1 MSRLATLLLA
11 CLFFC
16 HPLPLRAGEAP
27 ERLPAYQKRF
37 ERERPLVAVIGE
49 NRMTELVDYVLPYG
63 LLKRSGVAEVVALST
78 RPGPMQMMPALHL
91 LAEADID
98 GFDRRHPEGADYI
111 VVPAVHHSDDP
122 QLLRWVRQQAA
133 KGATVVGI
141 CDGALVLGEAGL
153 LEGRRATG
161 HWYSRGQ
168 REDDFPGTRWV
179 SDRRYLADGKVITTA
194 GVSAAMPVSI
204 ALVEAIA
211 GTDRAQALATG
222 IGLADWSPR
231 HDGDA
236 FALGAGGYLAAA
248 GNLLS
253 FWRHEELGLE
263 VRQGEDE
270 LALALR
276 ADAWS
281 RTFRSEVLALAA
293 DASPIRTASGL
304 VLLPEPMAAHP
315 GITHLQPTDAPLAR
329 LFDQTLGA
337 IAARYDQATAALVA
351 AQLEYAPALN
361 E

>member
-16 HPLPLRAGEAP
+16 HPLPLRADEAP
-27 ERLPAYQKRF
+27 ERLPTYQKRF

-49 NRMTELVDYVLPYG
+49 NSMTELVDYVLPYG

-91 LAEADID
+91 
-98 GFDRRHPEGADYI
+98 
-111 VVPAVHHSDDP
+111 
-122 QLLRWVRQQAA
+122 
-133 KGATVVGI
+133 
-141 CDGALVLGEAGL
+141 
-153 LEGRRATG
+153 
-161 HWYSRGQ
+161 
-168 REDDFPGTRWV
+168 
-179 SDRRYLADGKVITTA
+179 LADGKVITTA

-337 IAARYDQATAALVA
+337 IAERYDQATAALVA